1 MSSNEQFSL
10 TERSEKKQKSEKEEK
25 KELLHFLQFRRW
37 KELLRMHI
45 YNKEKLDFLKSA
57 IREKKLDVAEIR
69 EIVQNTEE
77 LEDSEVT
84 KIFSSIDAIESV
96 SDIDTF
102 LPEDFRITKDE
113 YV

>member
-1 MSSNEQFSL
+1 MSSNEQFSEQ
-10 TERSEKKQKSEKEEK
+10 ERSEKKQKSEKEGK

-45 YNKEKLDFLKSA
+45 YSKEKLDFLKSA
-57 IREKKLDVAEIR
+57 IREKKLDMSEIR

-84 KIFSSIDAIESV
+84 KIFSSIDAIEGV

-113 YV
+113 YI